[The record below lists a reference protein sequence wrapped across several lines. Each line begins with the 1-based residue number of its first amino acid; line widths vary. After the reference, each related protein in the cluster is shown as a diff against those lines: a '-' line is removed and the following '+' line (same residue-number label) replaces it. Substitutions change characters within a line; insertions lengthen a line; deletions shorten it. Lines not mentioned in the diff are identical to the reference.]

1 MTSNDLF
8 LASSGAISGYFW
20 LLLAISGY
28 FCLFLA
34 IYSYFWLFLSISAYI
49 RLLFIL
55 RWSCSCLFQGNF
67 AVVGVIW
74 QGKLAHSKGTFQKGF
89 PVSRFNLEIL
99 SILIQIHGFAGVLRV
114 YFAVYFC
121 KYYPGS
127 KSQGEK
133 VYRRTIKSYSTNF
146 LKYLSK
152 IWHLSALCAGANVD
166 QGGPEAKARSDEN
179 TQDRK
184 SIKAMILVYLGE
196 MWTSWCALD

>member
-1 MTSNDLF
+1 MP
-8 LASSGAISGYFW
+8 ISGYPKM
-20 LLLAISGY
+20 I
-28 FCLFLA
+28 LFL
-34 IYSYFWLFLSISAYI
+34 LIS
-49 RLLFIL
+49 RKL
-55 RWSCSCLFQGNF
+55 CSCWCYLTRK
-67 AVVGVIW
+67 I
-74 QGKLAHSKGTFQKGF
+74 GTQQGF

-166 QGGPEAKARSDEN
+166 QGGPEAKTRSDEN